1 MKIDYPRI
9 KKYIQIFVFSFNL
22 LVFLISLFSTDSKS
36 KRYKEYTGSS
46 KFFLSLYIILIYSF
60 LLVIIIYLG
69 LLYHQLKAHIAFVF
83 KDKGK
88 LILSYSLCIIYWFSK
103 NQPQLIYAVI
113 STIMVTILL
122 FYEFIF
128 YFQKVES
135 FLNNKGIEFVNR
147 KMTTFDINNI
157 NKLQKSTDGN
167 GDKGQEGENNDVGM
181 SDNPNAQ
188 DKATNQHKQQIADV
202 VSGYE

>member
-22 LVFLISLFSTDSKS
+22 LVFLISLVSTDSKS
-36 KRYKEYTGSS
+36 KTYKEYTGSS

-60 LLVIIIYLG
+60 LLVITIYPG
-69 LLYHQLKAHIAFVF
+69 LLYHQLKSHFDFIF

-88 LILSYSLCIIYWFSK
+88 LILSYLICIIYWFTTNK
-103 NQPQLIYAVI
+103 PQLIYAI
-113 STIMVTILL
+113 LSTITTTLL
-122 FYEFIF
+122 LIYEFIF
-128 YFQKVES
+128 YFQKVENY
-135 FLNNKGIEFVNR
+135 LNNKGIEFVNR

-157 NKLQKSTDGN
+157 NKLQKSTDVN

-188 DKATNQHKQQIADV
+188 DKATSQHKQQIADV